1 MTWIDYLILFISA
14 LAQLLSLL
22 IFVDIILS
30 FFMDPYQPLRRT
42 LDGFVEPMLA
52 PIRRILPPIAGLDFS
67 PWVLLILIQLLAN
80 IIKSLLNTL
89 R

>member
-1 MTWIDYLILFISA
+1 VIDLLILFINA
-14 LAQLLSLL
+14 LFRLLFWLVF
-22 IFVDIILS
+22 ITVILS
-30 FFMDPYQPLRRT
+30 YFMNPYHPVRRA

-67 PWVLLILIQLLAN
+67 PFVLLLLLQLLGN
-80 IIKSLLNTL
+80 IINRLLVTL